1 MVKNMK
7 NTKSLSTFRF
17 SGIGSGFSLG
27 QALLTGFLLC
37 YAFIC
42 LMPFW
47 YVLVSSLSD
56 PQMVKEGEFKLL
68 PTGFS
73 LQSYKIVFRDRRFF
87 NGLYITLART
97 AIGSLLGITVQSM
110 AAYALSR
117 RYLKG
122 RGIFRKLI
130 VFTILFNGGII
141 PNYLVMRNLHLLD
154 KFPVM
159 ILPMVFNPWNIVL
172 LISFFV
178 TMPDAI
184 EESAK
189 LDGANDLVIFFK
201 LAVPLALPAIATII
215 LFIAVRHWNE
225 LMDGV
230 MYIHSDALKPMQVYL
245 YELVV
250 RTSTGNMIEPAE
262 QAITAVSIQTA
273 VIFASSLPIIILYP
287 FLQRYF
293 VKGIMIGAVKG

>member
-1 MVKNMK
+1 MVIKTQK
-7 NTKSLSTFRF
+7 KAFR
-17 SGIGSGFSLG
+17 SLG
-27 QALLTGFLLC
+27 AVFSPGYALMLCILLF

-47 YVLVSSLSD
+47 YVLVTSLSD
-56 PQMVKEGEFKLL
+56 PQQVREGEFKLL

-73 LQSYKIVFRDRRFF
+73 AQSYKIVFRDRRFF
-87 NGLYITLART
+87 NGLYITIART
-97 AIGSLLGITVQSM
+97 VTGTLLGIIVQSM

-122 RGIFRKLI
+122 RGMFRKLV

-141 PNYLVMRNLHLLD
+141 PTYLVMRNLRLLD
-154 KFPVM
+154 QFSAL
-159 ILPMVFNPWNIVL
+159 ILPMIFNPWNIVL
-172 LISFFV
+172 LISFFAA
-178 TMPDAI
+178 MPDAI

-189 LDGANDLVIFFK
+189 LDGANDFVIFYK
-201 LAVPLALPAIATII
+201 LAAPLALPAIATII

-230 MYIHSDALKPMQVYL
+230 IYIHNDALKPMQVYL

-250 RTSTGNMIEPAE
+250 RASTGNMIEPSE
-262 QAITAVSIQTA
+262 QAITSVSIQTA

-293 VKGIMIGAVKG
+293 VRGIMIGAVKG

>member
-1 MVKNMK
+1 MRNQKTASVA
-7 NTKSLSTFRF
+7 SLSGIC
-17 SGIGSGFSLG
+17 SGISPVY
-27 QALLTGFLLC
+27 ALLLVFLLF

-47 YVLVSSLSD
+47 YVLVTSISD
-56 PQMVKEGEFKLL
+56 PKTVAQGEFKFL
-68 PTGFS
+68 PSNFS
-73 LQSYKIVFRDRRFF
+73 LESYKIVFRDRRFF
-87 NGLYITLART
+87 NGFLITVFRT
-97 AIGSLLGITVQSM
+97 VTGALLGILIQSM

-141 PNYLVMRNLHLLD
+141 PNYLLMRNLHLLNTLL
-154 KFPVM
+154 VL
-159 ILPMVFNPWNIVL
+159 ILPMAFNPWNIVL

-178 TMPDAI
+178 AMPDAI

-189 LDGANDLVIFFK
+189 LDGANDFVIFFK
-201 LAVPLALPAIATII
+201 LAVPLALPAIATIV

-225 LMDGV
+225 LMDGII
-230 MYIHSDALKPMQVYL
+230 YIHNDVLKPMQVYL
-245 YELVV
+245 YELVI
-250 RTSTGNMIEPAE
+250 RTSMGNMIDPTE
-262 QAITAVSIQTA
+262 QSINSVSIQTA

-293 VKGIMIGAVKG
+293 VKGILIGAVKG

>member
-1 MVKNMK
+1 MLRRISIPYGLMV
-7 NTKSLSTFRF
+7 
-17 SGIGSGFSLG
+17 I
-27 QALLTGFLLC
+27 FLLG

-56 PQMVKEGEFKLL
+56 PLRVREGEFHLL

-73 LQSYKIVFRDRRFF
+73 LDAYRIVLRDRRFF
-87 NGLYITLART
+87 NGFYITLGRT
-97 AIGSLLGITVQSM
+97 LVGSCLGLAVQSM

-117 RYLKG
+117 RYLAG
-122 RGIFRKLI
+122 RGIIRRLV

-141 PNYLVMRNLHLLD
+141 PTYLVVQNLRILNTFWAL
-154 KFPVM
+154 V
-159 ILPMVFNPWNIVL
+159 LPMAFNPWNIVL
-172 LISFFV
+172 LISFFSSL
-178 TMPDAI
+178 PDAI

-189 LDGANDLVIFFK
+189 LDGANDFIIFLK
-201 LAVPLALPAIATII
+201 LAVPLSMAAMATIL

-230 MYIHSDALKPMQVYL
+230 IYIHDSALKPMQVYL
-245 YELVV
+245 YELVM
-250 RTSTGNMIEPAE
+250 RGSTQNMIDPSE
-262 QAITAVSIQTA
+262 QAITSVALQTA
-273 VIFASSLPIIILYP
+273 VIFASSLPIIVVYP

-293 VKGIMIGAVKG
+293 VKGLMVGAVKG

>member
-1 MVKNMK
+1 MVRKMEIRK
-7 NTKSLSTFRF
+7 TRGFF
-17 SGIGSGFSLG
+17 SVYSPGYLF
-27 QALLTGFLLC
+27 LTLFLLF
-37 YAFIC
+37 YAFVC

-47 YVLVSSLSD
+47 YVFVSSISD
-56 PQMVKEGEFKLL
+56 PVLVKEGEFKFL

-73 LQSYKIVFRDRRFF
+73 MNSYKIVFRDQRFF
-87 NGLYITLART
+87 DGLYITVART
-97 AIGSLLGITVQSM
+97 VIGALLGIAVQSM

-117 RYLKG
+117 KYLKG
-122 RGIFRKLI
+122 RRMFRKLV

-141 PNYLVMRNLHLLD
+141 PTYLVMQNLHLLD
-154 KFPVM
+154 RFWAL
-159 ILPMVFNPWNIVL
+159 IFPMVYNPWNIVL
-172 LISFFV
+172 LISFFSN
-178 TMPDAI
+178 MPDAI

-189 LDGANDLVIFFK
+189 LDGANDFVIFYR
-201 LAVPLALPAIATII
+201 LAAPLALPAIATIV

-230 MYIHSDALKPMQVYL
+230 LYIHNSALKPMQVYL

-250 RTSTGNMIEPAE
+250 RASTQNMIEPTE
-262 QAITAVSIQTA
+262 QAITAISIQTA

-293 VKGIMIGAVKG
+293 VKGIMLGAVKG

>member
-1 MVKNMK
+1 MK
-7 NTKSLSTFRF
+7 TAARNTGYF
-17 SGIGSGFSLG
+17 
-27 QALLTGFLLC
+27 LLIGFLLF

-47 YVLVSSLSD
+47 YVLVTSFSNPLL
-56 PQMVKEGEFKLL
+56 VKEGEFKAL
-68 PTGFS
+68 PSGFS

-87 NGLYITLART
+87 AGLFITVVRT
-97 AIGSLLGITVQSM
+97 LTGSLLGISVQSM

-117 RYLKG
+117 GYLKG
-122 RGIFRKLI
+122 RRILRKLI

-141 PNYLVMRNLHLLD
+141 PTYMVIRNLRLLD
-154 KFPVM
+154 TFWAM
-159 ILPMVFNPWNIVL
+159 ILPMIFNPWNIVL
-172 LISFFV
+172 LISFF
-178 TMPDAI
+178 TNMPSAI

-189 LDGANDLVIFFK
+189 LDGANDFVIFYR

-230 MYIHSDALKPMQVYL
+230 IYIHKDILKPMQVYL

-250 RTSTGNMIEPAE
+250 RTSLGNMLEPAE

-273 VIFASSLPIIILYP
+273 VILASSLPIIVLYP

-293 VKGIMIGAVKG
+293 VRGIMIGAVKG

>member
-1 MVKNMK
+1 M
-7 NTKSLSTFRF
+7 L
-17 SGIGSGFSLG
+17 
-27 QALLTGFLLC
+27 GFLC
-37 YAFIC
+37 FYAFVC

-56 PQMVKEGEFKLL
+56 PVRVREGEFHFF

-73 LQSYKIVFRDRRFF
+73 LEAYKIVFRDQRFF
-87 NGLYITLART
+87 NGFFVTLGRT
-97 AIGSLLGITVQSM
+97 VIGSCLGLAVQSM

-117 RYLKG
+117 RYLAG
-122 RGIFRKLI
+122 RGLVRRLV

-141 PNYLVMRNLHLLD
+141 PTYLVVQNLG
-154 KFPVM
+154 
-159 ILPMVFNPWNIVL
+159 ILNTFWALIFPMVFNPWNIVL
-172 LISFFV
+172 LISFFSSL
-178 TMPDAI
+178 PDAI

-189 LDGANDLVIFFK
+189 LDGANDFSIFLK
-201 LAVPLALPAIATII
+201 LAVPLSMPALATIL

-230 MYIHSDALKPMQVYL
+230 IYIHNSTLKPMQVYL
-245 YELVV
+245 YELVM
-250 RTSTGNMIEPAE
+250 RGSTQNMIDPSE
-262 QAITAVSIQTA
+262 QAITSIAIQTA
-273 VIFASSLPIIILYP
+273 VICASSLPIIIVYP

>member
-1 MVKNMK
+1 MVKREK
-7 NTKSLSTFRF
+7 NQKGVFALRLC
-17 SGIGSGFSLG
+17 GICSGFSPG
-27 QALLTGFLLC
+27 YALLLAFLLF

-47 YVLVSSLSD
+47 YVLVTSLSD
-56 PQMVKEGEFKLL
+56 PLTVKEGTFKLL
-68 PTGFS
+68 PSDFS
-73 LQSYKIVFRDRRFF
+73 LQSYKIVFRDQRFF
-87 NGLYITLART
+87 NGLFITILRT
-97 AIGSLLGITVQSM
+97 IIGSLLGILVQAM

-117 RYLKG
+117 KYLKG
-122 RGIFRKLI
+122 RSIFRKLL

-141 PNYLVMRNLHLLD
+141 PNYLVMRNLHLLNT
-154 KFPVM
+154 FPVM
-159 ILPMVFNPWNIVL
+159 IFPMVFNPWNIVL
-172 LISFFV
+172 LISFFTV
-178 TMPDAI
+178 MPDAI

-189 LDGANDLVIFFK
+189 LDGANDFVIFYR

-230 MYIHSDALKPMQVYL
+230 IYIHKDALKPMQVYL

-250 RTSTGNMIEPAE
+250 RTSMGNMIEPTE
-262 QAITAVSIQTA
+262 QAITSVSIQTA
-273 VIFASSLPIIILYP
+273 VIFASSFPIIVLYP